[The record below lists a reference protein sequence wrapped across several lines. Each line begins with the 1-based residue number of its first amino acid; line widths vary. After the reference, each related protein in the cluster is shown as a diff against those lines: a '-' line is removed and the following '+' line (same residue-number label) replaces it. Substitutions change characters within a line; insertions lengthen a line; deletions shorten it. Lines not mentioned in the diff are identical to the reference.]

1 MNTPD
6 HIFLCA
12 IIMAM
17 FTVEPNAIGGVI
29 VDQSTGQTGT
39 FITSQEFTDLLS
51 ASQTM
56 NVEKVENSLK
66 GSYVANDLMALRLNA
81 GRLWRGVAHAGR

>member
-1 MNTPD
+1 MDTPD

-12 IIMAM
+12 IIMAA
-17 FTVEPNAIGGVI
+17 FTVARNANAGVT
-29 VDQSTGQTGT
+29 VDQSSGQTGT

-66 GSYVANDLMALRLNA
+66 GSYVANDLMAFRLDA
-81 GRLWRGVAHAGR
+81 GRLWRGVAHPGR